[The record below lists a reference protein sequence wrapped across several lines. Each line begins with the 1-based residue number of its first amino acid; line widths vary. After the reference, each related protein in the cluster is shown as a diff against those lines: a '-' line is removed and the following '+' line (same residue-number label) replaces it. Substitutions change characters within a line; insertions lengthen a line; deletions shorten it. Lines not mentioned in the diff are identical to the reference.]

1 MESDEST
8 PVAQAEATYYIPMR
22 IAITIG
28 TPTVQPPQVEQAVAA
43 RFSAAAPPS
52 AERPPAVGEVERAT
66 PTSAFAVGQFSIGSL
81 LESDFSWRAALSTAL
96 ASRLAYENG
105 EQVELTAKS
114 SWGFGSCTFVSMVD
128 TECFVAASPT
138 VVLVAF
144 RGTASVADW
153 LADLN
158 FLSISRPYGT
168 VHRGFYYAFRDVS
181 ARLRQ
186 ILSPFASLPI
196 VVTGHSLGGALA
208 TIAAAEWSGQIPV
221 ARVYTYGQP
230 AVGTNGFVNFIDRHY
245 SNRFYRFVNDN
256 DAVARVPPGY
266 QHVGRL
272 FHFDRAGNLQPT
284 RPNRHPWAAPETP
297 TMSHAE
303 FDQLRAE
310 LLARRAANRRA
321 GISAPLVAEVE
332 TESLFGFPS
341 IRDHSL
347 DQYIPKI
354 QRHVR

>member
-1 MESDEST
+1 MASDEFT
-8 PVAQAEATYYIPMR
+8 PVTQAEATYYIPVR
-22 IAITIG
+22 IALTIG
-28 TPTVQPPQVEQAVAA
+28 TPTVQTPQVGQATAA
-43 RFSAAAPPS
+43 RASDTAAPS
-52 AERPPAVGEVERAT
+52 AQRPPAAGEVERVT
-66 PTSAFAVGQFSIGSL
+66 PTSALAVGQFSIGSL
-81 LESDFSWRAALSTAL
+81 LESDFNWRAALSTAL

-114 SWGFGSCTFVSMVD
+114 NWGFGSCTFVSIVD
-128 TECFVAASPT
+128 TECFVATSPT
-138 VVLVAF
+138 VALVAF

-158 FLSISRPYGT
+158 FLSITRPYGT
-168 VHRGFYYAFRDVS
+168 VHRGFYYAFQDVN

-186 ILSPFASLPI
+186 ILSPFAGLPV

-208 TIAAAEWSGQIPV
+208 TIAAAEWSGQVPV

-230 AVGTNGFVNFIDRHY
+230 AVGTDGFVKFIDRNY
-245 SNRFYRFVNDN
+245 SNRFYRLVNDN

-272 FHFDRAGNLQPT
+272 FHFDRAGNLQGATESPSMG
-284 RPNRHPWAAPETP
+284 RAETP

-310 LLARRAANRRA
+310 LLARRAANLRA